1 MKKFLKNKKILIAI
15 IVILL
20 SGLYIITNKAVK
32 NYNNDIITEENTSAN
47 FSEEEMDVV
56 TEDESDTKDNG
67 ESGEENADFQ
77 DEDALGDSTKQV
89 SENTEKIYVYVT
101 GQVNIPGVVILNKGS
116 RIADAINAAG
126 GTTSKANTTKINLVY
141 VLEDGMKVNVP
152 SNDDLKK
159 DSNFEYITK
168 DSGEGAGDAN
178 NSSIDN
184 SVRVDVAE
192 SNSKKERSSS
202 IVNINTATQTELETL
217 PGIGPSTAL
226 KIINYRKENGKFS
239 SIEDLKNVN
248 GIGDNKF
255 EALKKYITV

>member
-1 MKKFLKNKKILIAI
+1 MKKFFKNKKILIAI

-20 SGLYIITNKAVK
+20 SGLYIISNKAVK
-32 NYNNDIITEENTSAN
+32 NYNNDIITEENASSDL
-47 FSEEEMDVV
+47 SEEEMNVV
-56 TEDESDTKDNG
+56 TEDENDTKDNV
-67 ESGEENADFQ
+67 ESGEDNADFQ
-77 DEDALGDSTKQV
+77 DENASGDSTEQV

-141 VLEDGMKVNVP
+141 ILEDGMKVNVP

-178 NSSIDN
+178 NLNIDSSSSSTGYN
-184 SVRVDVAE
+184 TKR
-192 SNSKKERSSS
+192 ERTSS

>member
-20 SGLYIITNKAVK
+20 SGLYIISNKAVK
-32 NYNNDIITEENTSAN
+32 NYNNDIITEENTSSDL
-47 FSEEEMDVV
+47 SEEEMNVV
-56 TEDESDTKDNG
+56 TEDENDTKDNG
-67 ESGEENADFQ
+67 ENGEENADFQ
-77 DEDALGDSTKQV
+77 DEDTIGTNQEQV
-89 SENTEKIYVYVT
+89 NENTEKIYVYVT

-141 VLEDGMKVNVP
+141 ILEDGMKVNVP

-159 DSNFEYITK
+159 DYNFEYITK

-178 NSSIDN
+178 NLNTD
-184 SVRVDVAE
+184 
-192 SNSKKERSSS
+192 SNSSGTSSNTKRERTSS

-255 EALKKYITV
+255 ETLKKYITV

>member
-20 SGLYIITNKAVK
+20 SGLYIISNKAVK
-32 NYNNDIITEENTSAN
+32 NYNNDIITEENASSDL
-47 FSEEEMDVV
+47 SEEEMNVV
-56 TEDESDTKDNG
+56 TEDENDTKDNG

-77 DEDALGDSTKQV
+77 DEDTIGTNQEQV
-89 SENTEKIYVYVT
+89 NENTEKIYVYVT

-141 VLEDGMKVNVP
+141 ILEDGMKVNVP

-178 NSSIDN
+178 NLNTD
-184 SVRVDVAE
+184 
-192 SNSKKERSSS
+192 SNSSCTSSNTKRERTSS

>member
-1 MKKFLKNKKILIAI
+1 MKKFLKNKKIFIAI

-32 NYNNDIITEENTSAN
+32 NYNNDIITEENASSDL
-47 FSEEEMDVV
+47 SEEEMNVV
-56 TEDESDTKDNG
+56 TEDENDTKDNG
-67 ESGEENADFQ
+67 ENGEENADFQ
-77 DEDALGDSTKQV
+77 NEDESRTNQEQV
-89 SENTEKIYVYVT
+89 SEEAEKIYVYVT

-178 NSSIDN
+178 NLNTD
-184 SVRVDVAE
+184 
-192 SNSKKERSSS
+192 SNSSGTSSNTKRERISS

>member
-20 SGLYIITNKAVK
+20 SGLYIISNKAVK
-32 NYNNDIITEENTSAN
+32 NYNNDIITEENVSSDL
-47 FSEEEMDVV
+47 SEEEMNVV
-56 TEDESDTKDNG
+56 TEDENDTKDNV

-77 DEDALGDSTKQV
+77 NENASGDSAEQV

-141 VLEDGMKVNVP
+141 ILEDGMKVNVP

-178 NSSIDN
+178 NMNTDSSSSSTGYN
-184 SVRVDVAE
+184 TKR
-192 SNSKKERSSS
+192 ERTSS

>member
-20 SGLYIITNKAVK
+20 SGLYIISNKAVK
-32 NYNNDIITEENTSAN
+32 NYNNDIITEENASSDL
-47 FSEEEMDVV
+47 SEEEMNVV
-56 TEDESDTKDNG
+56 TEDENDTKDNV
-67 ESGEENADFQ
+67 ESGEDNADFQ
-77 DEDALGDSTKQV
+77 DENASGDSTEQV

-101 GQVNIPGVVILNKGS
+101 GQVNTPGVVILNKGS

-178 NSSIDN
+178 NLNIDSS
-184 SVRVDVAE
+184 SSGTS
-192 SNSKKERSSS
+192 SNTKRERTSS

>member
-20 SGLYIITNKAVK
+20 SGLYIISNKAVK
-32 NYNNDIITEENTSAN
+32 NYNNDIITEENASSDL
-47 FSEEEMDVV
+47 SEEEMNVV
-56 TEDESDTKDNG
+56 TEDENDTKDNV
-67 ESGEENADFQ
+67 ESGEENADSQ
-77 DEDALGDSTKQV
+77 DEDASGESTEQV

-126 GTTSKANTTKINLVY
+126 GTTSNANTTKINLVY

-178 NSSIDN
+178 NLNIDSSSSSTGYN
-184 SVRVDVAE
+184 TKR
-192 SNSKKERSSS
+192 ERTSS

-239 SIEDLKNVN
+239 SIEDLKNVS

>member
-20 SGLYIITNKAVK
+20 SGLYIISNKAVK
-32 NYNNDIITEENTSAN
+32 NYNNDIITEENASSDL
-47 FSEEEMDVV
+47 SEEEMNVV
-56 TEDESDTKDNG
+56 TEDENDTKDNV
-67 ESGEENADFQ
+67 ESGEENADSQ
-77 DEDALGDSTKQV
+77 DEDASGESTEQV

-141 VLEDGMKVNVP
+141 ILEDGMKVNVP

-178 NSSIDN
+178 NLNIDSSSSSTGYN
-184 SVRVDVAE
+184 TKR
-192 SNSKKERSSS
+192 ERTSS

>member
-20 SGLYIITNKAVK
+20 SGLYIISNKAVK
-32 NYNNDIITEENTSAN
+32 NYNNDIITEENASSDL
-47 FSEEEMDVV
+47 SEEEMNVV
-56 TEDESDTKDNG
+56 TEDENDTKDNG
-67 ESGEENADFQ
+67 ENGEENADFQ
-77 DEDALGDSTKQV
+77 DEDTIGTNQEQV
-89 SENTEKIYVYVT
+89 NENTEKIYVYVT

-126 GTTSKANTTKINLVY
+126 GTTSKANTTNINLVY
-141 VLEDGMKVNVP
+141 ILEDGMKVNVP

-178 NSSIDN
+178 NLNTD
-184 SVRVDVAE
+184 
-192 SNSKKERSSS
+192 SNSSGTSSNTKRERTSS

>member
-20 SGLYIITNKAVK
+20 SGLYIISNKAVK
-32 NYNNDIITEENTSAN
+32 NYNNDIITEENASSDL
-47 FSEEEMDVV
+47 SEEEMNVV
-56 TEDESDTKDNG
+56 TEDENDTKDNV
-67 ESGEENADFQ
+67 ESGEDNADFQ
-77 DEDALGDSTKQV
+77 DEDV
-89 SENTEKIYVYVT
+89 SEANQEQVNENAEKIYVYVT

-141 VLEDGMKVNVP
+141 VLEDGMKVNVT
-152 SNDDLKK
+152 SNYDLKK

-168 DSGEGAGDAN
+168 NSGEGAGDAN
-178 NSSIDN
+178 NLNIDSSSSSTGYN
-184 SVRVDVAE
+184 TKR
-192 SNSKKERSSS
+192 ERTSS

>member
-20 SGLYIITNKAVK
+20 SGLYIISNKAVK
-32 NYNNDIITEENTSAN
+32 NYNNDIITEENASSDL
-47 FSEEEMDVV
+47 SEEEMNVV
-56 TEDESDTKDNG
+56 TEDENDTKDNG
-67 ESGEENADFQ
+67 ENGEENADFQ
-77 DEDALGDSTKQV
+77 DEDTLGTNQEQV
-89 SENTEKIYVYVT
+89 NENTEKIYVYVT

-141 VLEDGMKVNVP
+141 ILEDGMKVNVP

-178 NSSIDN
+178 NLNTD
-184 SVRVDVAE
+184 
-192 SNSKKERSSS
+192 SNSSGTSSNTKRERTSS

>member
-1 MKKFLKNKKILIAI
+1 M
-15 IVILL
+15 ILL
-20 SGLYIITNKAVK
+20 SGLYIISNKAVK
-32 NYNNDIITEENTSAN
+32 NYNNDIITEENASSDL
-47 FSEEEMDVV
+47 SEEEMNVV
-56 TEDESDTKDNG
+56 TEDENDTKDNV
-67 ESGEENADFQ
+67 ESGEDNADSQDENAS
-77 DEDALGDSTKQV
+77 GDSTEQV

-141 VLEDGMKVNVP
+141 ILEDGMKVNVP

-178 NSSIDN
+178 NLNID
-184 SVRVDVAE
+184 
-192 SNSKKERSSS
+192 SNSSGTSFNTKRERTSS